1 MRKLARRLVAAN
13 PITSAQNVHEAT
25 LINPNLRNSL
35 IQLVGV
41 EGFTAL
47 LRRALV
53 LASGEVPA
61 LRSNKMSVEGRFEGI
76 EQLGTQA
83 VAAREAAAIVVTA
96 HILELLVVFIGEGF
110 ARRLVREACRD
121 TSLVE

>member
-1 MRKLARRLVAAN
+1 MRELARRLVAAN

-25 LINPNLRNSL
+25 LVNPNLRNSL
-35 IQLVGV
+35 IQLCGA
-41 EGFTAL
+41 EGFAAL

-53 LASGEVPA
+53 LARGQVPA
-61 LRSNKMSVEGRFEGI
+61 LRSVKVSAEGRLDGI
-76 EQLGTQA
+76 EQLATQS

-96 HILELLVVFIGEGF
+96 HILELLVVFIGKGF
-110 ARRLVREACRD
+110 ARRLVREACPD